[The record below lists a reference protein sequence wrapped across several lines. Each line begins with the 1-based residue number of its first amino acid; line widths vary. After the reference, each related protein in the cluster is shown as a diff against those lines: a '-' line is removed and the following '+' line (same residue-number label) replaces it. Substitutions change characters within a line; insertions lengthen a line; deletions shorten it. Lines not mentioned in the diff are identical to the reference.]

1 MILTRG
7 HHRGGRFWCPCW
19 WGEPIYGK
27 LDAEIAASMMSIN
40 AVKAVEIGAGMEVAG
55 AQREKIMRMKC
66 GWVIMVR

>member
-1 MILTRG
+1 M
-7 HHRGGRFWCPCW
+7 W
-19 WGEPIYGK
+19 K

-55 AQREKIMRMKC
+55 LRGEDNADEI